1 MYEWIAD
8 RLSRLGSFENV
19 IPYITIIGRLSLAIM
34 CYYKYHSAWSGN
46 VNIYLLYTCT
56 YHSRANYIFILS
68 FNCSKFSVCLGI
80 LMIEFEVLF
89 TVPFIAFL
97 LTVFFIQQRSTYIWI
112 YEYCTSKYSLW
123 LCLYLPSWKEGKP
136 SFHPSS
142 SLSFFFY
149 FPCHSPSSLLYHI
162 YHALLLY
169 FPFLRSPLTA
179 VSICLS
185 VWQYILSEW
194 LQLYKSTYLFMM
206 NLPNFYPFSELPWLL
221 FLPLFSLCS
230 SIRSLESSQV
240 LLINLWIFCLSFF
253 FIYRSGDHL
262 HFYNVETF
270 WAWIW

>member
-1 MYEWIAD
+1 
-8 RLSRLGSFENV
+8 
-19 IPYITIIGRLSLAIM
+19 M

-89 TVPFIAFL
+89 TVPFMAFL

-142 SLSFFFY
+142 SLSFFFD

-162 YHALLLY
+162 YHALLLS
-169 FPFLRSPLTA
+169 FPLFLFLFNIS
-179 VSICLS
+179 SCLS
-185 VWQYILSEW
+185 STTSWSENATNAMNSYCTEGAHSLEWANSSFCFLFCLFCICVCFTILKIMFILTVVRPTILCTQPSLDICRMSLCPLFLLAFSRLSE
-194 LQLYKSTYLFMM
+194 LSLSSEQMSAPLNTFAVLYFISLVF
-206 NLPNFYPFSELPWLL
+206 N
-221 FLPLFSLCS
+221 LFS
-230 SIRSLESSQV
+230 
-240 LLINLWIFCLSFF
+240 
-253 FIYRSGDHL
+253 
-262 HFYNVETF
+262 
-270 WAWIW
+270 